1 MKKILLVISL
11 IAVLFL
17 TGCSKKN
24 NVNNSGDVINNS
36 GNQTQGSGNEVIENL
51 KNDFEQEKY
60 KLSDSYYISGETF
73 DEKDCLIDF
82 QNLETKKSN
91 NSNYDIESD
100 GMQFNI
106 TCELGENSEYIF
118 KINGEKIELPNKD
131 YFNGWNNAMVWVMD
145 LDEKD
150 SFKELFV
157 KNRNAESEFTIYR
170 LTKIGVKVLFDK
182 LDNWNEFVKVDGR
195 WIFTNYIYSIDKY
208 KITIVYDVYEDG
220 EFKFIDRFATGEKV
234 DHNGNSLP
242 EEFQKIEFSTE
253 FFAAESEG
261 ISAYYKGDELNCAFN
276 ILSFE
281 DKENTRYYNIKLTQD
296 GEHVSYSGEEE
307 HKETLP
313 AGTVLE
319 NVELAFMS

>member
-51 KNDFEQEKY
+51 KNDLDQEKY

-82 QNLETKKSN
+82 QDLETKKTN

-118 KINGEKIELPNKD
+118 KINGEKIECDELKFSD
-131 YFNGWNNAMVWVMD
+131 YLKQKGLKA
-145 LDEKD
+145 
-150 SFKELFV
+150 
-157 KNRNAESEFTIYR
+157 
-170 LTKIGVKVLFDK
+170 
-182 LDNWNEFVKVDGR
+182 EFVALELNG
-195 WIFTNYIYSIDKY
+195 
-208 KITIVYDVYEDG
+208 KIVP
-220 EFKFIDRFATGEKV
+220 R
-234 DHNGNSLP
+234 
-242 EEFQKIEFSTE
+242 TE
-253 FFAAESEG
+253 FENLILKKDDTAEVVHFVG
-261 ISAYYKGDELNCAFN
+261 G
-276 ILSFE
+276 
-281 DKENTRYYNIKLTQD
+281 
-296 GEHVSYSGEEE
+296 G
-307 HKETLP
+307 
-313 AGTVLE
+313 
-319 NVELAFMS
+319 